1 MRKAVGFYRDH
12 GEMRPI
18 TKSDAKPNRKK
29 VLQNPRGFK
38 GIQPDE
44 ISLMQKLKRL
54 QLELAFDVSV

>member
-1 MRKAVGFYRDH
+1 
-12 GEMRPI
+12 MRPI